1 MGTNTLAALATG
13 AGLLVAVAVL
23 ASSGVPGRGG
33 TPLES
38 PGLAGQDTVP
48 KLSVQ
53 RPEAPQPPAPDA
65 NDERC
70 VACRLATRTTGA
82 LAPGSFTLAPE
93 MVANG
98 AVLRITS
105 PDPHVR
111 ATLWQAMLERSAL
124 LTALRSGKAM
134 TLCSSCAA
142 RRALI
147 SQVEFRAQRTAGGLT
162 LAYASKNPA
171 VVAQLHALVRSV
183 QAEPVPF

>member
-1 MGTNTLAALATG
+1 MKATQLGLFVAG
-13 AGLLVAVAVL
+13 AGLLLAAVVW
-23 ASSGVPGRGG
+23 ASAGVPGQRGA
-33 TPLES
+33 PLES
-38 PGLAGQDTVP
+38 PLLAGQGTAP

-53 RPEAPQPPAPDA
+53 RPEAPQLPAPHAD
-65 NDERC
+65 DERC

-93 MVANG
+93 MVADG

-134 TLCSSCAA
+134 MLCSSCAA

-147 SQVEFRAQRTAGGLT
+147 SQVEIRAQRTAGGLT